1 MQISVLGTTLN
12 IQTDESPEYMDRVLA
27 YLDRRI
33 TEIERSLPVRDPL
46 RISILVNILL
56 IDDLFKAGKGI
67 SISDEEAALMTSKII
82 DRIDRAL
89 QDPE

>member
-33 TEIERSLPVRDPL
+33 AEIERSLPVRDPL